1 MYLMYKLYFT
11 EFNGEL
17 FEGDI
22 ILPPNLSRAGRRTN
36 RWPGG
41 VFYYHLT
48 SGISTFY
55 TETRYFLFVLFV
67 KVVVREAG
75 EKF

>member
-1 MYLMYKLYFT
+1 MCKLFFT
-11 EFNGEL
+11 EFNSEL

-22 ILPPNLSRAGRRTN
+22 ILPPNLSRAARNRN

-55 TETRYFLFVLFV
+55 TEARYFLFVLFL
-67 KVVVREAG
+67 KVVVREAE